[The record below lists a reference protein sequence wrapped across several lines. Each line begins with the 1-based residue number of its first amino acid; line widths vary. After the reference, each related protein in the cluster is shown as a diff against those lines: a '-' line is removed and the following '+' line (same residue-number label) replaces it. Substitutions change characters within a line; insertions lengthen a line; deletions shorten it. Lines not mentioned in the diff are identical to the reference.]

1 MAEKYCVPC
10 NRLKEESSEFFENGV
25 TEAVCQ
31 SLSNNTGFNAESGH
45 NDCEDLKD
53 ANDCTIMSLVEQLPA
68 YDVCEWKEFTEQFV
82 ANQYN
87 MNEAMICTICGLFN
101 SLQNVLLNNLS
112 IDVKYE
118 IRQATDGLSVS
129 LKRNGDWIFRYSDW
143 DDSNGIKKVG
153 DGTVTGKSN
162 FCMSVGKNKKI
173 SWTIKSI
180 TVSEFSYTSTS
191 VVPLSRPSITIR
203 VPNSSGSVVYEKRNV
218 QGNIKETI
226 NKTIELNKNG
236 ELGTGDGTDWIQ
248 FLSIYNNWQQ
258 DDEVN
263 LYVKFKN
270 NNVENV
276 PTC

>member
-53 ANDCTIMSLVEQLPA
+53 ANDCTIMSLIEQLPA

-87 MNEAMICTICGLFN
+87 MNEAMICAICGLFN

-180 TVSEFSYTSTS
+180 TVNEFSYTSTS